1 MVSGPEGLESDV
13 HMQPLVPRRLGI
25 ADDSQLIE
33 KTSQLARRLAD
44 VREVCAGLRIEV
56 PQRGART
63 CRKAGELR
71 RSLDLRGAWAGARTP
86 GD

>member
-44 VREVCAGLRIEV
+44 VREVRAGLRIEV
-56 PQRGART
+56 PQRGHVP
-63 CRKAGELR
+63 AGR
-71 RSLDLRGAWAGARTP
+71 QASSGGAWT
-86 GD
+86 